1 MKRLLAVGDSFT
13 YGDELADR
21 SLAWPVVLGNKLGY
35 TTDNRGES
43 GSSNPSILR
52 RTINYLAENPADL
65 VAIGWTS
72 PGRIEWKDC
81 VNEEWDLWPGCQSKN
96 LLQATPWRAEL
107 LNYINQYHDPAYLF
121 ELYLIQVIALQ
132 SYCQVNN
139 IPCVMINSHYRDYY
153 YQAGMLIPR
162 MGTLLAQVRQEQ
174 FVGRGALSMTILAKN
189 SPKGPGGHFLE
200 SGHELVA
207 DALYQHVN
215 QLGIA

>member
-1 MKRLLAVGDSFT
+1 
-13 YGDELADR
+13 
-21 SLAWPVVLGNKLGY
+21 
-35 TTDNRGES
+35 
-43 GSSNPSILR
+43 
-52 RTINYLAENPADL
+52 
-65 VAIGWTS
+65 
-72 PGRIEWKDC
+72 
-81 VNEEWDLWPGCQSKN
+81 
-96 LLQATPWRAEL
+96 
-107 LNYINQYHDPAYLF
+107 
-121 ELYLIQVIALQ
+121 
-132 SYCQVNN
+132 
-139 IPCVMINSHYRDYY
+139 MINSHYRDYY